1 MAADQVEDRC
11 GAGMAT
17 AGQAKPADLAAWL
30 RGHWLIESLHYVRD
44 VIFGEDATQVRS
56 GNAPHTL
63 AAVRNL
69 VISLLPPW
77 QAPPTSPRRY
87 AETAAT
93 RSDRYN
99 SSELLGMVKP
109 LSRRGPVATN
119 HLQQLLL
126 VGVAQ

>member
-69 VISLLPPW
+69 VISLLPPGRHH
-77 QAPPTSPRRY
+77 QHRQGATPKQPQPAPTATTPRNCLEWSNLY
-87 AETAAT
+87 LAEA
-93 RSDRYN
+93 
-99 SSELLGMVKP
+99 L
-109 LSRRGPVATN
+109 
-119 HLQQLLL
+119 
-126 VGVAQ
+126 